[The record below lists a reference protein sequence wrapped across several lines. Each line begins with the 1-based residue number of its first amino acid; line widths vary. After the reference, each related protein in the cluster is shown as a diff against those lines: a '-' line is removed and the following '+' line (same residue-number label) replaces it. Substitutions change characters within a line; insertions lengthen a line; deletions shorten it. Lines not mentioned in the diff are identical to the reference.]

1 MLPDVGGYAFSR
13 CAADARAHFLDDGHK
28 GIGEQQRP
36 GNCEAELCS
45 CLRVSGNA
53 ARIIICGAGDKTWPK
68 RTKNTAAFQTR
79 CETVCLL
86 RDRRHLAD
94 RHLE

>member
-1 MLPDVGGYAFSR
+1 MLPNVGRYAFTG
-13 CAADARAHFLDDGHK
+13 CAADTRANLLDDGHK

-53 ARIIICGAGDKTWPK
+53 AGIIVCGAGDKTRPK
-68 RTKNTAAFQTR
+68 RAKNPTA
-79 CETVCLL
+79 L
-86 RDRRHLAD
+86 
-94 RHLE
+94 